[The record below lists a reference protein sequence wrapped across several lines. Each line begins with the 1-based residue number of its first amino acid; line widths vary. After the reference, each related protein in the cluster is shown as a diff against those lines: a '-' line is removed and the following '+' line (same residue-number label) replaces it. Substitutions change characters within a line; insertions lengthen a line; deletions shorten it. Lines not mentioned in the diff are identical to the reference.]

1 MIICFPLTS
10 FLGDFKAAWSD
21 FISTFMYI
29 VKRWL
34 RLVLYTNGHCSSV
47 PDHLSDI

>member
-1 MIICFPLTS
+1 MIIYFPLTS
-10 FLGDFKAAWSD
+10 FWGDFKAAWSD